1 MLILLNFKIFEYV
14 AHAEADSFFVFTLL
28 MAHIRDH
35 FVRSLDTDEAAG
47 IGHTMKKLNRRLK
60 TYAPDLW
67 RDLVR

>member
-1 MLILLNFKIFEYV
+1 
-14 AHAEADSFFVFTLL
+14 L